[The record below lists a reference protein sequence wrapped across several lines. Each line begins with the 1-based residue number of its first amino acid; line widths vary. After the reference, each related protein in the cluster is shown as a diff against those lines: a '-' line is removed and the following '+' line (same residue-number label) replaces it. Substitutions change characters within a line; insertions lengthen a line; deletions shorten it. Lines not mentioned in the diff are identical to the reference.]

1 MTDLLGSFQ
10 RYGRSVLASSP
21 EIVHQWSK
29 KSDSCELRIP
39 ASSPNG
45 FDIRLEVSAHTVTLG
60 WGRWHTPFELDAEIE
75 TFVENLFGL
84 LRDMLSPDMR
94 IRELWT
100 WPFPYR
106 GFLESFDGTRWS
118 VEQETGL
125 ILWNYLGKRSVRI
138 YSNSVLPG
146 RMSMADTV

>member
-1 MTDLLGSFQ
+1 MTDLLNRFRQYGS
-10 RYGRSVLASSP
+10 SVLASTP
-21 EIVHQWSK
+21 EIAHQWTE
-29 KSDSCELRIP
+29 KSDICELSIP
-39 ASSPNG
+39 ASLSNG
-45 FDIRLEVSAHTVTLG
+45 FDIHAWVSTDTVTLG
-60 WGRWHTPFELDAEIE
+60 WGRWHTPFELDTEIE
-75 TFVENLFGL
+75 ALLENLFGL

-94 IRELWT
+94 VRELWA

-118 VEQETGL
+118 VEQETEL

-146 RMSMADTV
+146 RMSMANTV